1 MSAWAIGSVPW
12 DPSPWCFIT
21 ISLDLNRS
29 DKYDTGTR
37 SVCKNNITGKSI
49 DYNFLMWRMTAEWS
63 WTKKVLLNQPK
74 LEALLGLGGLC
85 MSLVLAIHVQY
96 TSLLAFHLIFIWS
109 TAISIVFFTVLVLTK
124 LCFVCQH
131 FIFPYLASRG
141 FFAAW
146 FLAFTH

>member
-37 SVCKNNITGKSI
+37 SVCKNNINGKSI
-49 DYNFLMWRMTAEWS
+49 DYNFLMWRMTVEWS
-63 WTKKVLLNQPK
+63 WTKKVLLNQSK

-85 MSLVLAIHVQY
+85 MSLVLAIHVQCR
-96 TSLLAFHLIFIWS
+96 SFLAFHLIFIFQEVP
-109 TAISIVFFTVLVLTK
+109 IVFFTVIVLTQ
-124 LCFVCQH
+124 LCFACQH
-131 FIFPYLASRG
+131 FI
-141 FFAAW
+141 
-146 FLAFTH
+146 